1 MSSYS
6 VKLKVNL
13 KIGSGQVLT
22 KGHEFRGPLK
32 DLPKDIAG
40 MVEEKSRHLEVRE
53 LAPVKKEVPKEE
65 VPKEETPKP
74 KSEIQSDNTKPK
86 AEKPKVD
93 VKPRKTVSRRT
104 KKE

>member
-13 KIGSGQVLT
+13 KLGSGQVLT

-32 DLPKDIAG
+32 DLPKSVAE

-53 LAPVKKEVPKEE
+53 LAPVQEVISKTDSEDEVPESVDAKPEE
-65 VPKEETPKP
+65 KKAPKK
-74 KSEIQSDNTKPK
+74 N
-86 AEKPKVD
+86 A
-93 VKPRKTVSRRT
+93 PRKTVSRRT
-104 KKE
+104 KKD